1 MSLNSQA
8 DPFKDIRTCGSGT
21 STSSRKKKG
30 REGAKMASRWTE
42 GGALQRFK
50 ARRKVTKQGGNA
62 RCLEQVTLA
71 ICR

>member
-1 MSLNSQA
+1 
-8 DPFKDIRTCGSGT
+8 
-21 STSSRKKKG
+21 
-30 REGAKMASRWTE
+30 MASRWTE